1 MKHLDLVKIAVLVA
15 AVSLTG
21 CAAHHHE
28 APAQK
33 LTAAQMSKN
42 AVAAMDSGGPMT
54 SKAPSLAA
62 YSLSGYGKPAPKQ

>member
-1 MKHLDLVKIAVLVA
+1 MKRLVKIAVAVA
-15 AVSLTG
+15 VVALTG

-33 LTAAQMSKN
+33 LTDAQMNKN
-42 AVAAMDSGGPMT
+42 AVAAMDSGGPIISHT
-54 SKAPSLAA
+54 PSLAA